1 MTYDELKTLRMK
13 ATQGPWYF
21 STEPARVGDKLIAGT
36 QKVSAMGDCCL
47 EDQGSPQNI
56 EFIAALVNFFDLP
69 STQAM
74 LEKGERKLNP
84 ITGEPWDTWEIDS
97 LIQHIRDPRNAPW
110 LSGWSPMQV
119 ELMLAGLDAL
129 ATAPS
134 NHRDAE
140 IPTLARK
147 AGWIGVSDPLRY
159 LQRYIARSEK
169 LSREHPNPYALKDQD
184 HE

>member
-74 LEKGERKLNP
+74 LEKGEREDECRPRAEVMHIAFLSKDR
-84 ITGEPWDTWEIDS
+84 TDTEGYFA
-97 LIQHIRDPRNAPW
+97 R
-110 LSGWSPMQV
+110 
-119 ELMLAGLDAL
+119 ELMRLAAF

-169 LSREHPNPYALKDQD
+169 LSREHPTPYALKDQD